1 MTGQRLARLRRHQ
14 KRVRSGAQG
23 SSWFSKPVPCS
34 AGSQYPTPN
43 ARNKHSKQKRP
54 APFARGRVSSAIATT
69 TTTSNI
75 KSWNFRRRS
84 KSHPAPPAGN
94 VVTEHDWSSIRQS
107 LARRLPD
114 SVMRGLCRRGPCPS
128 RGLPRGL
135 NLTRRTMSAS
145 TTVADLIGDLAA
157 LHHHF
162 VRGRVVGSGFYHS
175 E

>member
-1 MTGQRLARLRRHQ
+1 MTGQRLERLRRHQ
-14 KRVRSGAQG
+14 KRVCSGAQEY
-23 SSWFSKPVPCS
+23 SSFSKPVPCS
-34 AGSQYPTPN
+34 AALHTLLRTHKTKIANRKDPPLLPGTSLFRYSDCN
-43 ARNKHSKQKRP
+43 VKR
-54 APFARGRVSSAIATT
+54 
-69 TTTSNI
+69 
-75 KSWNFRRRS
+75 WNFRRRS
-84 KSHPAPPAGN
+84 KSHPAPPAGD